1 MKKIIRAYQ
10 AIQDNI
16 TDFNQLKITEL
27 EKISDFY
34 FCDID
39 EICDEKFTKLII
51 PAENKF
57 KINPREISEQD
68 FDSIAG
74 FGLIVKNY
82 TKMIEIEKRNK

>member
-1 MKKIIRAYQ
+1 MNKTIRAYQ

-16 TDFNQLKITEL
+16 TDLNEISIVTL

-57 KINPREISEQD
+57 KTNPREISEQD